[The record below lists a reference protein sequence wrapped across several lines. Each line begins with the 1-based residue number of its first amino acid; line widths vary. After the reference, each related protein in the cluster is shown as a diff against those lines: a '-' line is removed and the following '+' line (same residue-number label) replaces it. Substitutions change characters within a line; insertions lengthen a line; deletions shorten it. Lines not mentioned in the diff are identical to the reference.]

1 MQGSKFKNGLNE
13 ADVPYEMNK
22 IVVIEPEGCWE
33 VGRLKVGRF
42 WAQREIDKSV

>member
-22 IVVIEPEGCWE
+22 IVVIERRAHFE
-33 VGRLKVGRF
+33 VGRLLKVGRL
-42 WAQREIDKSV
+42 EG